1 MIEKLETFYIFAT
14 KKGKIMMT
22 TTIQYN
28 PQNTIVSSCL
38 EFLATLK
45 DVKILSDTE
54 KPKNKMSAKE
64 EKELFFAGSKKS
76 MSKHFEKYL

>member
-1 MIEKLETFYIFAT
+1 
-14 KKGKIMMT
+14 
-22 TTIQYN
+22 
-28 PQNTIVSSCL
+28 L

-45 DVKILSDTE
+45 DVKVLPKTE
-54 KPKNKMSAKE
+54 NKTKLSAKE

>member
-1 MIEKLETFYIFAT
+1 MAT
-14 KKGKIMMT
+14 TI
-22 TTIQYN
+22 IQYN
-28 PQNTIVSSCL
+28 PQNTIASSCL

-45 DVKILSDTE
+45 DVKVLPKTE
-54 KPKNKMSAKE
+54 NKTKLSAKE